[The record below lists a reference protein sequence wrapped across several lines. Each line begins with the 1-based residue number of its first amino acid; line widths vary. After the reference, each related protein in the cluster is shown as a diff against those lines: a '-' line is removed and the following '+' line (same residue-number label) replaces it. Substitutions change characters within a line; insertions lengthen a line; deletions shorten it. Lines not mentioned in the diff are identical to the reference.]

1 MHSNTFSMVT
11 MDIDAFP
18 VDLPDGNYPNQ
29 LHIKLHAHTL
39 AIMNPSPG
47 AVSIADMASQA
58 KFSLE
63 SDVTR
68 VTILLIELINSEAH
82 STTIAI
88 SANTNLWLVLRKN
101 ALLNSVF
108 PSRIKD
114 KLVATL
120 H

>member
-1 MHSNTFSMVT
+1 MVT

-47 AVSIADMASQA
+47 AVSIADKASQA

-68 VTILLIELINSEAH
+68 VTILLIELINSEAQY